1 MAQKKLLKREEV
13 KKEDCWAIEDL
24 YENDELWREDTEK
37 LRSQIKAIGEFKGK
51 LTEKKETLLQFLN
64 EYAKLMERHE
74 KIHVYANQK
83 LHENTKNSV
92 YQKLAGEAQVLENQ
106 VSSATAFAVPEILT
120 LDEAKLDQWM
130 EQSKELKFYKRFLD
144 EILRGKSHT
153 LSIAEEEMLARAVV
167 SFL

>member
-64 EYAKLMERHE
+64 A
-74 KIHVYANQK
+74 
-83 LHENTKNSV
+83 
-92 YQKLAGEAQVLENQ
+92 
-106 VSSATAFAVPEILT
+106 VSYTHLVWEIKMQFRQEFLR
-120 LDEAKLDQWM
+120 
-130 EQSKELKFYKRFLD
+130 SKR
-144 EILRGKSHT
+144 
-153 LSIAEEEMLARAVV
+153 
-167 SFL
+167 